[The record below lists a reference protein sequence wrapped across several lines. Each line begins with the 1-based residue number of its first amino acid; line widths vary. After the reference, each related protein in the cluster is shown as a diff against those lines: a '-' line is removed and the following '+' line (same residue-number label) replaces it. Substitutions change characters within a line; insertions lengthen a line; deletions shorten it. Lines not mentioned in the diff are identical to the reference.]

1 MSAYKKSSVL
11 SKESIIIMVLIIF
24 YSVGIVGLILPS
36 TRNSFLPLSFFN
48 LLLSFS
54 LLLLARKKAFFRF
67 LLFSLLCIFYGFFAE
82 LIGTKTAMLFGHYYY
97 GANLGV
103 KVEGV
108 PLVIGVNW
116 AILVITS
123 SSITNLL
130 RVNQW
135 TKIILAAAL
144 MTLLDFLI
152 EPVAIKSDFWH
163 WKNGEIPIYNY
174 VCWFLVSLPII
185 SIYFKL
191 NLAETNKVNTT
202 LFILLTVFFAL
213 LLNV

>member
-1 MSAYKKSSVL
+1 MSAIKKSSIL
-11 SKESIIIMVLIIF
+11 SKESIIVMVLVIF
-24 YSVGIVGLILPS
+24 YSVGIVGLLLPS
-36 TRNSFLPLSFFN
+36 THDSFLPLSFFN
-48 LLLSFS
+48 LLLSFTLLILARKKS
-54 LLLLARKKAFFRF
+54 LLLL
-67 LLFSLLCIFYGFFAE
+67 LLFSLVCIFYGYFVE
-82 LIGTKTAMLFGHYYY
+82 LIGTKTALLFGHYSY
-97 GANLGV
+97 GANLGT
-103 KVEGV
+103 KIEGV

-123 SSITNLL
+123 SSLTNMI

-163 WKNGEIPIYNY
+163 WKNGAIPIYNY

-185 SIYFKL
+185 AVYFKL
-191 NLAETNKVNTT
+191 NLAETNKVNNS
-202 LFILLTVFFAL
+202 LFVLLIVFFAL

>member
-1 MSAYKKSSVL
+1 MSAIKKSSLL
-11 SKESIIIMVLIIF
+11 SKESIIIMVLVIF
-24 YSVGIVGLILPS
+24 YSVGIVGLLLPS
-36 TRNSFLPLSFFN
+36 TRDSFLPLSFFN
-48 LLLSFS
+48 LLLSFT
-54 LLLLARKKAFFRF
+54 LLILARKKSLLLF
-67 LLFSLLCIFYGFFAE
+67 LLFSLVCIFYGYFVE
-82 LIGTKTAMLFGHYYY
+82 LIGTKTALLFGHYWY
-97 GANLGV
+97 GANLGT
-103 KVEGV
+103 KIEGV

-123 SSITNLL
+123 SSLTNMI

-144 MTLLDFLI
+144 MTMLDFLI

-163 WKNGEIPIYNY
+163 WKNGAIPFYNY

-185 SIYFKL
+185 ALYFKL

-202 LFILLTVFFAL
+202 LFIILTIFFAL